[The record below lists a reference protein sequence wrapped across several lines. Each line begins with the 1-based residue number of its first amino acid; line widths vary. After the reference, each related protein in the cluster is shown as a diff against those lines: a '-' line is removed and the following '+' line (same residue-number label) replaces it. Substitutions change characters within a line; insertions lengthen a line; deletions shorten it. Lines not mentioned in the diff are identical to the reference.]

1 MTKPAPLILCGRELP
16 YVRQADHL
24 GNILTEEGNMD
35 QDTVVKRAKF
45 IQSSVEIRKTFQF
58 AAPEEVVRSLK
69 IYCNSFYG
77 SNLWDLGGRQGQ
89 AGV

>member
-1 MTKPAPLILCGRELP
+1 
-16 YVRQADHL
+16 
-24 GNILTEEGNMD
+24 MD

-77 SNLWDLGGRQGQ
+77 SNLQDVGGDKAKQVFNAWNTSDMEKVSSSLAMLAEKSRKK
-89 AGV
+89 V